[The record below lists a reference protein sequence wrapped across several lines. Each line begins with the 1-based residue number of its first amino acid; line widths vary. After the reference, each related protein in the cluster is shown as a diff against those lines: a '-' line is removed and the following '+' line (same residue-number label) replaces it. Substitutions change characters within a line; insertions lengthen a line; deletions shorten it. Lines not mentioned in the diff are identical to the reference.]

1 MSPRRILHVINNLHL
16 GGAET
21 MLVQLLGR
29 LDPDRWSPQ
38 VVSLVGG
45 GPASEQ
51 LESIGVPVTM
61 VGMRRGLPGP
71 WTVARLTRVIG
82 QARPELVQTWLYHSD
97 LLGGLA
103 SRLARSRAP
112 VVWNLRRSRPTL
124 GRDKLTTVLT
134 ARVCAALSKRIPARI
149 VANSQ
154 SGRQQ
159 HIDVGYDAS
168 GIEMIPNGFDMD
180 RFQPSNTAREA
191 IRNELGLPREA
202 LLVGMAARWDPLKD
216 FPTMIQAASQLIA
229 VQPRLHVLLCGPG
242 IESSN
247 SELSAVI
254 ESTSGEHGWSDRLHL
269 LGRRFDMPTWQAAL
283 DVGVLASF
291 SEGFPN
297 ALGEAMA
304 CGVPCV
310 ATNAGGSAE
319 VLGDTG
325 RLIEVGDAPALTR
338 AVGELLALPSTERRE
353 LGRAGRERIMC
364 EFTLERMVERFEAV
378 WNDVLAH
385 SDPLRR
391 QSNNPVKTSFD
402 RAA

>member
-61 VGMRRGLPGP
+61 IGMRRGLPGP
-71 WTVARLTRVIG
+71 GTFARLTRSVRR
-82 QARPELVQTWLYHSD
+82 ARPDLVQTWLYHSD

-103 SRLARSRAP
+103 SRLARTRAP
-112 VVWNLRRSRPTL
+112 LIWNLRGNGPTP
-124 GRDKLTTVLT
+124 GRDKLTTLWT
-134 ARVCAALSKRIPARI
+134 ARACATVSKRIPARI
-149 VANSQ
+149 VANSR
-154 SGRQQ
+154 SGRQR
-159 HIDVGYDAS
+159 HIELGYDA
-168 GIEMIPNGFDMD
+168 GRIEVIPNGFDTD
-180 RFQPSNTAREA
+180 RFQPSDTARQT
-191 IRNELGLPREA
+191 IRNELGLPPDA
-202 LLVGMAARWDPLKD
+202 LLIGMAARWDPLKD
-216 FPTMIQAASQLIA
+216 FPTMIEAASRLVA

-254 ESTSGEHGWSDRLHL
+254 ESTSGDRGWSDRLHL
-269 LGRRFDMPTWQAAL
+269 LGRRSDMPSWQAAL
-283 DVGVLASF
+283 DVAVLASF

-297 ALGEAMA
+297 VMGEAMA

-310 ATNAGGSAE
+310 ATDAGGSAE
-319 VLGDTG
+319 LLGDTG
-325 RLIEVGDAPALTR
+325 RLVEVGDAGALAE
-338 AVGELLALPSTERRE
+338 AVGDLLAGPPAARRK
-353 LGRAGRERIMC
+353 LGRAGRERIVR
-364 EFTLERMVERFEAV
+364 EFTLERMVERFEAT

-385 SDPLRR
+385 SVLIRR
-391 QSNNPVKTSFD
+391 HPHESVRAPVD